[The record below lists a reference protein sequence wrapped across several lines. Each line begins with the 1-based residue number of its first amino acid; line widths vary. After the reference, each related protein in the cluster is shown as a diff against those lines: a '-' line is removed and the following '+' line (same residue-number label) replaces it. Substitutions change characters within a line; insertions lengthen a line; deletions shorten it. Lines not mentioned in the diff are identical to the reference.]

1 MARSVARTSS
11 SRRAGAVLLGVA
23 LAVGGANHAFTSPLA
38 GHATQVTGALT
49 GKANNRMIA
58 SPMELPRAGGRDG
71 PKVQRK
77 FVEGSVGAKVAQAM
91 ASGAVAAVVQ
101 ALLSAVTEPIVNRVL
116 VKRMSVKDA
125 WAELTPAMIFSFFT
139 TTISTNLIKF
149 PLFEAVAMF
158 VAMLPSMSMTVK
170 GLVVGFIF
178 TTSTL
183 PITNFRYRM
192 SIQTPVAEAMKPGV
206 LYQAYLPT
214 VVRDMVYAIARGFLT
229 AFIVSHFVG
238 VSGTDPKVLF
248 AVVLGSCIISA
259 PFNEI
264 RGFLLQS
271 GGANTLTFGEFFR
284 PANFVRSTSLG
295 ALNQAIALAS
305 GYYLTPVVAKYVMAV
320 HRALDAGSWQ
330 AFGVAV
336 IVLDIVAIIISKSA
350 AGSGKVMSDQLIQQ
364 VDKLEVMAAS
374 KQKQIDESMAE
385 IARLKQANEEMMS
398 YKDLKAQL
406 DALTK
411 KVNGDDSTAKA

>member
-1 MARSVARTSS
+1 MARSAARTSS

-23 LAVGGANHAFTSPLA
+23 LAVGGANHAFTSPIA

-49 GKANNRMIA
+49 GKANSRMIA

-192 SIQTPVAEAMKPGV
+192 SIQTPVAEAIKPGV

-271 GGANTLTFGEFFR
+271 GGSNTLTFGEFFK

-295 ALNQAIALAS
+295 ALNQAIALAT

-364 VDKLEVMAAS
+364 VDKLESMAAS
-374 KQKQIDESMAE
+374 KQKQIDENMAE

>member
-192 SIQTPVAEAMKPGV
+192 SIQTPVAEAIKPGV

-271 GGANTLTFGEFFR
+271 GGANTLTFGEFFK

-295 ALNQAIALAS
+295 AMNQAIALAT
-305 GYYLTPVVAKYVMAV
+305 GYYLTPVVAKYVIAV

-330 AFGVAV
+330 AFGLAV

-350 AGSGKVMSDQLIQQ
+350 QGSGKVMSDQLIQQ

>member
-1 MARSVARTSS
+1 MARSAARTSS

-49 GKANNRMIA
+49 GKANSRMIA

-229 AFIVSHFVG
+229 AFILSHFAG
-238 VSGTDPKVLF
+238 MGATDPKVLF
-248 AVVLGSCIISA
+248 AVVLGSCVISA

-271 GGANTLTFGEFFR
+271 GGSKLKFSEFFK

-295 ALNQAIALAS
+295 ALNQAIALAT

-350 AGSGKVMSDQLIQQ
+350 QGSGKVMSDQLIQQ
-364 VDKLEVMAAS
+364 VDKLESMAAS
-374 KQKQIDESMAE
+374 KQKDRKS
-385 IARLKQANEEMMS
+385 
-398 YKDLKAQL
+398 
-406 DALTK
+406 
-411 KVNGDDSTAKA
+411 VV

>member
-1 MARSVARTSS
+1 MARSAARTSS

-192 SIQTPVAEAMKPGV
+192 SIQTPVAEAIKPGV

-271 GGANTLTFGEFFR
+271 GGSNTLTFGEFFK

-295 ALNQAIALAS
+295 ALNQAIALAT

-364 VDKLEVMAAS
+364 VDKLESMAAS
-374 KQKQIDESMAE
+374 KQKQIDENMAE